1 MSPEA
6 RCVIYKTGFKPQ
18 SELCGFK
25 TTKEVEKNGEERSRQ
40 SVSCSQGDRTIP
52 ACPEMSPMFR
62 FYGSNSCSLGNS
74 QSRAKL
80 DVGYPGLG
88 GRERVRS
95 GHTGRERRPTGN
107 QSKRTNVL
115 SRVQWLISTPETR
128 AGAGSSPGCP
138 PGKPAR
144 SSFQM
149 LKLADQGLNFWS
161 LHFLSCKMGQWTI
174 FSSLLLKGL
183 NERRNVLSTM
193 PAA

>member
-25 TTKEVEKNGEERSRQ
+25 TTKEGKKNGEERSRQ

-115 SRVQWLISTPETR
+115 SRVQ
-128 AGAGSSPGCP
+128 
-138 PGKPAR
+138 
-144 SSFQM
+144 
-149 LKLADQGLNFWS
+149 
-161 LHFLSCKMGQWTI
+161 
-174 FSSLLLKGL
+174 
-183 NERRNVLSTM
+183 
-193 PAA
+193 